1 MQLSPVRYAQGPD
14 GGHIAYRTLG
24 NGPIDLVLV
33 PNWVTNLDAGV
44 DAPVYGDILRQLAS
58 FARVIL
64 FDQRGT
70 GLSDPIGFG
79 DLPPLDWWAENIGLV
94 LDDLGAEHAAL
105 LASDSAGPPSIF
117 FAATHPE
124 RVSALMLVQTFARA
138 AWAED
143 HPWGATPEVQERF
156 LRRLREGWGAGALV
170 TSVNPGVRQAADQ
183 LDLAARWERMAS
195 GPGVAVAVIEM
206 IFETDVRPLLPLLRV
221 PTLVVHRTDNRYLTV
236 EHGRHLG
243 RSIPGSRYV
252 ELPGSTH
259 LVDEATM
266 DEVYGLVE
274 EFLTGERSA
283 HPVGDRVLASVLFT
297 DIVSSTE
304 ATAAAGDRA
313 WSRMLD
319 QHDRAVRRQ
328 LQRFGG
334 REVNTTGD
342 GFVAVFEGPGRAI
355 ACGAAI
361 AAVASQ
367 IGLSV
372 RAGIHTG
379 ECMVRGDDIAGMAV
393 VIARRICDLAD
404 AGRVLVS
411 GTVRDLV
418 VGSEIT
424 FEDAGA
430 HELKGVPGEWR
441 LHAVTSG
448 W

>member
-1 MQLSPVRYAQGPD
+1 MQPSPVRYARGPD
-14 GGHIAYRTLG
+14 GGHIAYRTFG
-24 NGPIDLVLV
+24 DGPITLVFV
-33 PNWVTNLDAGV
+33 PNWVTNV
-44 DAPVYGDILRQLAS
+44 DAMAEEPIYLEMLRQLGS
-58 FARVIL
+58 FARIVM

-79 DLPPLDWWAENIGLV
+79 DLPPLEWWAENIGIV
-94 LDDLGAEHAAL
+94 LDDLGVERAAL
-105 LASDSAGPPSIF
+105 MANDAAGPPSIL

-124 RVSALMLVQTFARA
+124 RVFALLLVQTFARA

-143 HPWGATPEVQERF
+143 HEWGVRPEVQERF
-156 LRRLREGWGAGALV
+156 LRRLRTGWGAGALV
-170 TSVNPGVRQAADQ
+170 TAAAGDPPSAEQ
-183 LDLAARWERMAS
+183 LELMGRWERMSS
-195 GPGVAVAVIEM
+195 GPGVGVAVIEM
-206 IFETDVRPLLPLLRV
+206 LYRTDVRPVLPTLRV
-221 PTLVVHRTDNRYLTV
+221 PTLVVHRVGNRYLSV

-243 RSIPGSRYV
+243 RAIPGAQYV
-252 ELPGSTH
+252 ELPGSAH
-259 LVDEATM
+259 LIDAETM
-266 DEVYGLVE
+266 PEILGAIE
-274 EFLTGERSA
+274 EFLTGQRTE
-283 HPVGDRVLASVLFT
+283 HPSHDRVLASVLFT

-304 ATAAAGDRA
+304 TAAAVGDRA
-313 WSRMLD
+313 WTRMLD
-319 QHDRAVRRQ
+319 QHDSAVRRQ

-342 GFVAVFEGPGRAI
+342 GFVAVFDGPGRAI

-361 AAVASQ
+361 TAAAGQ

-372 RAGIHTG
+372 RAGVHTG

-393 VIARRICDLAD
+393 VIARRICDLANS
-404 AGRVLVS
+404 GQVLVS

-424 FEDAGA
+424 FDDAGT
-430 HELKGVPGEWR
+430 HELKGVPGAWR